1 MRFPVSSPAT
11 GRLPFAARFAL
22 SILLLGAISIASLK
36 AAPSSDVEK
45 ALAVIQAVGPEGK
58 GNAEAA
64 SAWQTLSEA
73 DSSAIL
79 PLLDAMESSGPIARN
94 WLRSAVEVIVEREL
108 EQGASLPE
116 AELGTFLFD
125 LRQSPQARRLA
136 FETIQRIDPDT
147 AAKLVA
153 GFLNDPATELR
164 RGAVQQLMDEGRQLL
179 EADKKGAAILVYR
192 QALNAARDVDQIEGI
207 AKQLTDKLD
216 QEVDQPRH
224 FGFLMHWNVIGPFDN
239 TGRGGFDTVFPPEEA
254 IDLEATHPGKE
265 GKQIAWQPLVSTD
278 ASGKVDLNQP
288 FGPLKEV
295 TGYAYTDYNAG
306 QAGPAELRLGCK
318 NAWKI
323 WFNGELLF
331 GRDEYH
337 RGQRIDQYKLPVQ
350 LKEGK
355 NTILV
360 KLCQNEQE
368 ETWTSEWEF
377 KLRVCDAT
385 GTAILATDRPPTPK
399 ASAPT
404 RRGRPAPTP

>member
-1 MRFPVSSPAT
+1 MSVPVLLNSRCANPAA
-11 GRLPFAARFAL
+11 LVAL
-22 SILLLGAISIASLK
+22 SLFFIGTSSMITLSADPASE
-36 AAPSSDVEK
+36 VEK
-45 ALAVIQAVGPEGK
+45 ALAVIQAVGPEGR

-64 SAWQTLSEA
+64 AAWQTLSEA
-73 DSSAIL
+73 DSEAIL
-79 PLLDAMESSGPIARN
+79 PLLAAMESSSPLARN

-108 EQGASLPE
+108 AEGAPLPE
-116 AELGTFLFD
+116 TALGAFLFD

-136 FETIQRIDPDT
+136 FDTIHRIDPET
-147 AAKLVA
+147 AAKLVP

-164 RGAVQQLMDEGRQLL
+164 RGAVEQLMEEGRELL
-179 EADKKGAAILVYR
+179 AADKRAAAIVVYR
-192 QALNAARDVDQIEGI
+192 QALNAARDIDQIEGI

-224 FGFLMHWNVIGPFDN
+224 FGFLMHWKVIGPFDN
-239 TGRGGFDTVFPPEEA
+239 TGRQGFNTVYPPEEA
-254 IDLEATHPGKE
+254 VELGATYAGKE
-265 GKQIAWQPLVSTD
+265 GKEAAWQPLVSTD
-278 ASGKVDLNQP
+278 STGKVDLNGP

-295 TGYAYTDYNAG
+295 TGFAYTEYNAG
-306 QAGPAELRLGCK
+306 QTGPAELRLGCK

-350 LKEGK
+350 LRKGK

-368 ETWTSEWEF
+368 ETWTTEWEF

-385 GTAILATDRPPTPK
+385 GTAILATDRPPTPR
-399 ASAPT
+399 ASTPT
-404 RRGRPAPTP
+404 RRGRPAP